1 LRLHE
6 GLLPNCHPDT
16 LGWVYGFFVA
26 DHYRCEALTFRAFSA
41 VGVKIATQ
49 KVSISTL
56 TTSYL
61 KNTPTI
67 ISIPLFI
74 FLK

>member
-1 LRLHE
+1 LCSYIEKEIEPIFQNRLKRLKYAHIR
-6 GLLPNCHPDT
+6 PYP
-16 LGWVYGFFVA
+16 
-26 DHYRCEALTFRAFSA
+26 A

-49 KVSISTL
+49 KVQISTL
-56 TTSYL
+56 TTGYL

-74 FLK
+74 FLKY